1 MRIRIKKSFLFVA
14 ALPLLGVLLFT
25 PQISLAEE
33 PKAVE
38 GKVSGAA
45 GDAAASGDAAA
56 APCGASDPSAPT
68 QTLSDP
74 FCGASIQ
81 ILLGRAI
88 QIITGVSGSLA
99 LLMFVYGGFTWVTSQ
114 GSSDKIKKGKQIFT
128 TATLGLIIIF
138 GSYALLTIVFKALSG
153 GAL

>member
-25 PQISLAEE
+25 PQISLADE

-45 GDAAASGDAAA
+45 GDAAA